1 MPIQHSPP
9 GRQTISQARTHAF
22 LTPTPNFPLDGN
34 PEVPQ
39 LSNEG
44 LIRQRS
50 NNGRRIMQTTLKGSD
65 EEEDNYVE
73 EEDSDVN
80 ETSPAPVGES
90 QGTGAPS
97 LSQSNQPVSHQF
109 EPSSLALIKQMAKII
124 ANHQSSSY
132 FEASRHPL

>member
-9 GRQTISQARTHAF
+9 GRQTISQARTHAA
-22 LTPTPNFPLDGN
+22 LTQTPNFPLDGN

-50 NNGRRIMQTTLKGSD
+50 NHGRRRIIQTTLKGSD
-65 EEEDNYVE
+65 QEEDNYVE
-73 EEDSDVN
+73 EDESDGN

-90 QGTGAPS
+90 QGTGAPT

-109 EPSSLALIKQMAKII
+109 
-124 ANHQSSSY
+124 
-132 FEASRHPL
+132 